1 MELETTTSGIQPLTP
16 ASTEGKQTILIVDD
30 SAMNRT
36 LLADM
41 VGGGYE
47 IVEAENGLQAVAAMQ
62 KLGTSISL
70 VLLDIVMPEMD
81 GFEVLA
87 AMNNQGWIKDI
98 PVIMVSS
105 ETASSSIQRAY
116 ELGVT
121 DFINRPFDI
130 NIVQRRVNNT
140 IMLYAKQKALV
151 GMVADQIYEREKA
164 NSLMVAI
171 LSHIVEFRNG
181 ESGLHVLHVSTMT
194 ELLLNQV
201 AKKTDRYS
209 LTPSDISRIAMA
221 SSLHDIGKI
230 SIPDEVLNK
239 PGRLTDDEFELM
251 KTHTV
256 IGAGMLADVPVHQ
269 EDPLVRTAYEICRW
283 HHERYDGRGY
293 PDGLKG
299 DDIPISAQAVALADV
314 YDALTSKRVYKD
326 AFSHEKAMDMIM
338 NGECGTFNPFLLECF
353 SEIADDVQQELQL
366 ESFSQGSEREIMKI
380 VDDAVSPAG
389 NEASSRTLEL
399 LDYERMKYR
408 FFASMSNELQ
418 YEFTEDPPVAV
429 LSDWGVRKLGLPEII
444 QDPYHDSTLLRMFG
458 EDKLEQFRASLRAT
472 TPDDP
477 VVQVEVEAL
486 VEDEPRW
493 FQVTAHANWGGDD
506 DDVYMG
512 SIGKMVDIHEHHER
526 MMDLER
532 KATHDSLTGLLN
544 HAYARKVVT
553 ERMELNPDHNFVFI
567 VLDMDHFKDVNDTYG
582 HLFGDRV
589 LHHMAKRLEG
599 SVRGNDIVARVGG
612 DEFFV
617 CMECNVEPEP
627 LVKRVYESVT
637 GEYEG
642 LDVSVSMGV
651 TCATGEGHD
660 YDELFRSADHALY
673 QMKDAGRGGYVFSD
687 GLLPEELAQ
696 SALSAIDAERDADDA
711 SLER

>member
-1 MELETTTSGIQPLTP
+1 MP
-16 ASTEGKQTILIVDD
+16 APTDGKRTILIVDD
-30 SAMNRT
+30 SAMNRA

-41 VGGGYE
+41 IGSDYD
-47 IVEAENGLQAVAAMQ
+47 IVEAENGLQGVAAMQ
-62 KLGTSISL
+62 KLGTTISL

-87 AMNNQGWIKDI
+87 VMNQNRWIRDI

-105 ETASSSIQRAY
+105 ETAPSCIERAY
-116 ELGVT
+116 EFGVT
-121 DFINRPFDI
+121 DFISRPFDA
-130 NIVQRRVNNT
+130 NIVRRRVNNT

-164 NSLMVAI
+164 NNLMVSI

-181 ESGLHVLHVSTMT
+181 ESGLHVLHVATMT

-201 AKKTDRYS
+201 VKKTDRYG
-209 LTPSDISRIAMA
+209 LTPADISRIAMA

-230 SIPDEVLNK
+230 SIPDAVLNK
-239 PGRLTDDEFELM
+239 PGRLTDDEFDLM

-269 EDPLVRTAYEICRW
+269 DDPLVRTAYEICRW

-293 PDGLKG
+293 PDGLEG
-299 DDIPISAQAVALADV
+299 DDIPISAQAVSLADV

-326 AFSHEKAMDMIM
+326 AYPHEQALAMIM
-338 NGECGTFNPFLLECF
+338 NGECGTFNPFLLECLTD
-353 SEIADDVQQELQL
+353 IADDIQAQLQL

-380 VDDAVSPAG
+380 VDDAVSPG
-389 NEASSRTLEL
+389 STEASSRTLEL

-418 YEFTEDPPVAV
+418 YEYTEDPPMAV

-444 QDPYHDSTLLRMFG
+444 QTPYQDPALLRMFG
-458 EDKLEQFRASLRAT
+458 ADNMQKLHDALRAT
-472 TPDDP
+472 TPEDP
-477 VVQVEVEAL
+477 VVQMEFEAL

-493 FQVTAHANWGGDD
+493 FQVTAHANWSPDD
-506 DDVYMG
+506 HVYLG

-526 MMDLER
+526 LMDLER

-544 HAYARKVVT
+544 HAYARKVIQ
-553 ERMELNPDHNFVFI
+553 ERMELNPDHTFVFI
-567 VLDMDHFKDVNDTYG
+567 VLDMDRFKDVNDTYG

-589 LHHMAKRLEG
+589 LHHLAQRLEG
-599 SVRGNDIVARVGG
+599 SVRGNDMVARVGG

-617 CMECNVEPEP
+617 CMECSVPPEP
-627 LVKRVYESVT
+627 LVKRVFDSVT
-637 GEYEG
+637 GTYDG

-651 TCATGEGHD
+651 ACTTGEGHS

-673 QMKDAGRGGYVFSD
+673 EMKGAGRGGFAFSD
-687 GLLPEELAQ
+687 GLLSADEAR
-696 SALSAIDAERDADDA
+696 SALSAIDAEAAAEPAPAD
-711 SLER
+711 R